1 MEGDIPEETAVRR
14 SDLSVVFNELPLFK
28 DLDYEFLREIAQDSQ
43 WLSLPGGATLFSA
56 GDPADALYV
65 VLSGCL
71 GVFSPGERRNRGFV
85 GRVAAGDT
93 VGEMGLISGRP
104 RNAHVVALRD
114 TELARLPADSFNRLF
129 RQHPEA
135 ILRIARL
142 TVDRLEFAQSR
153 TRTYSHAARTFTLL
167 PQSVEVDVGGFAAE
181 LVKALSAFGR
191 TELVW
196 NVRAGTHTSHWFHRI
211 ESANEYVVYVA
222 EANPGRWSSL
232 CVRQADTLLLL
243 ARADS
248 AVGPWAMLAR
258 GPVGSAG
265 SAVSGGAAASVGS
278 AASVTP
284 ELSVGPDA
292 SVGSTAAVTSAT
304 SPPSA
309 MPTAP
314 QHAELVLIH
323 DGALVRGAAARW
335 LASVLP
341 GTPHHHVTS
350 KADIPRVARMLT
362 GRGVGLVLSGGG
374 ARGFAHIGIVQALRE
389 ANIPIDLV
397 GGTSMGAILG
407 AGVSLCWTIEELT
420 DRFRRSFVDAKPLRD
435 YTLPFVSLVSGRK
448 VTRLLQRAFGDV
460 TIEDLPLDFFCV
472 SSNLSTGHSEVH
484 RRGELW
490 RWLRASVAIPGVLPP
505 VVHKGELLVDGGTM
519 NNLPVDAMRDLG
531 RGPVIGCDVG
541 ADRAFTTDTDEVDV
555 PLPWQLMRW
564 MREKKHRPNIFQIL
578 WRAGMV
584 NSNAMT
590 AAHREKTDLLLQPP
604 LATID
609 MLNWNGFDR
618 AIAAGYEYAVR
629 RLETLPLDS
638 PLRPPPT
645 STKNPQ
651 SPAAHPSSAPA
662 E

>member
-1 MEGDIPEETAVRR
+1 
-14 SDLSVVFNELPLFK
+14 
-28 DLDYEFLREIAQDSQ
+28 
-43 WLSLPGGATLFSA
+43 LPGGATLFSA

-71 GVFSPGERRNRGFV
+71 GVFSPAERRNRGFV

-153 TRTYSHAARTFTLL
+153 TRAHSHAARTFTLL

-181 LVKALSAFGR
+181 LVKALTAFGR

-222 EANPGRWSSL
+222 DANPGRWSSL

-243 ARADS
+243 ARAES
-248 AVGPWAMLAR
+248 EVGPWATLVRPHAAAMASATSASPTRSENYAPPANVAGTVDLASR
-258 GPVGSAG
+258 GDSAERVT
-265 SAVSGGAAASVGS
+265 STPSVDSLGGAANPG
-278 AASVTP
+278 
-284 ELSVGPDA
+284 L
-292 SVGSTAAVTSAT
+292 
-304 SPPSA
+304 SA
-309 MPTAP
+309 MSMAP

-323 DGALVRGAAARW
+323 DGELARGAAARW
-335 LASVLP
+335 LASVPP

-350 KADIPRVARMLT
+350 KADVPRVARMLT

-374 ARGFAHIGIVQALRE
+374 ARGFAHIGIVKALRE

-407 AGVSLCWTIEELT
+407 AGVSLRWSIEELT

-448 VTRLLQRAFGDV
+448 VTGLLQRAFGDV

-541 ADRAFTTDTDEVDV
+541 ADRAFTTDTDDVDV

-604 LATID
+604 LAQID

-629 RLETLPLDS
+629 RLETLPADS
-638 PLRPPPT
+638 VLLK
-645 STKNPQ
+645 SVV
-651 SPAAHPSSAPA
+651 APDPDA
-662 E
+662 S

>member
-1 MEGDIPEETAVRR
+1 MEGDIPEETAIRR

-28 DLDYEFLREIAQDSQ
+28 DLDYAFLREIAQASQ

-56 GDPADALYV
+56 GDPPDALYV

-71 GVFSPGERRNRGFV
+71 GVFSPVERRKRGFI

-114 TELARLPADSFNRLF
+114 TELARLPAESFNRLF

-135 ILRIARL
+135 MLRIARL
-142 TVDRLEFAQSR
+142 TVDRLESSQSR
-153 TRTYSHAARTFTLL
+153 ARTGTHAARTFTLL

-222 EANPGRWSSL
+222 EANAGRWTSL
-232 CVRQADTLLLL
+232 CVRQADALLLL
-243 ARADS
+243 ARAESEVGTWPTAPRSQESS
-248 AVGPWAMLAR
+248 AL
-258 GPVGSAG
+258 
-265 SAVSGGAAASVGS
+265 
-278 AASVTP
+278 
-284 ELSVGPDA
+284 
-292 SVGSTAAVTSAT
+292 
-304 SPPSA
+304 
-309 MPTAP
+309 AP
-314 QHAELVLIH
+314 QHAELILMH
-323 DGALVRGAAARW
+323 DGELVRGAAARW
-335 LASVLP
+335 LAGLP
-341 GTPHHHVTS
+341 AGTPHHHVTS
-350 KADIPRVARMLT
+350 KADAPRIARILT

-374 ARGFAHIGIVQALRE
+374 ARGFAHIGIVKALRE

-420 DRFRRSFVDAKPLRD
+420 DRFRQSFVDGKPLRD

-564 MREKKHRPNIFQIL
+564 MRVKKHRPNIFQIL
-578 WRAGMV
+578 WRSGMV

-604 LATID
+604 LAQID
-609 MLNWNGFDR
+609 MLNWKGFDR

-629 RLETLPLDS
+629 RLELLPADS
-638 PLRPPPT
+638 VLRHLNPPT
-645 STKNPQ
+645 PTKSPQ
-651 SPAAHPSSAPA
+651 SPAAQPSSAP
-662 E
+662 EE

>member
-1 MEGDIPEETAVRR
+1 MEGDIPEETAIRR

-28 DLDYEFLREIAQDSQ
+28 GLDYAFLREIAQDSQ
-43 WLSLPGGATLFSA
+43 WLSLPGGATLFAA

-71 GVFSPGERRNRGFV
+71 GVFSPAERRNRGFV
-85 GRVAAGDT
+85 GRVVAGDT

-142 TVDRLEFAQSR
+142 TVDRLESAQSR
-153 TRTYSHAARTFTLL
+153 ARTHSHAARTFTLL

-181 LVKALSAFGR
+181 LVKALSGFGR

-196 NVRAGTHTSHWFHRI
+196 NVRAGSHTSHWFHRI
-211 ESANEYVVYVA
+211 ESANDFVVYVGDA
-222 EANPGRWSSL
+222 SAGRWSSL

-243 ARADS
+243 ARAES
-248 AVGPWAMLAR
+248 QVGAWATLVRAHEAAGAANFAPSPNPEAVGDLAS
-258 GPVGSAG
+258 SAN
-265 SAVSGGAAASVGS
+265 AAPLIAS
-278 AASVTP
+278 AAST
-284 ELSVGPDA
+284 
-292 SVGSTAAVTSAT
+292 STAQ
-304 SPPSA
+304 PF
-309 MPTAP
+309 AP
-314 QHAELVLIH
+314 QLAELILIH
-323 DGALVRGAAARW
+323 DGELVRGAAARW
-335 LASVLP
+335 LASVAP

-350 KADIPRVARMLT
+350 KADVPRVARLLT

-374 ARGFAHIGIVQALRE
+374 ARGFAHIGIVKALRE

-407 AGVSLCWTIEELT
+407 AGVSLCWTIDELT

-448 VTRLLQRAFGDV
+448 VTRLLQHAFGDV

-541 ADRAFTTDTDEVDV
+541 ADRAFTTDTDDVDV

-604 LATID
+604 LAQID

-629 RLETLPLDS
+629 RLETLPADS
-638 PLRPPPT
+638 VLLRSVVPP
-645 STKNPQ
+645 
-651 SPAAHPSSAPA
+651 

>member
-1 MEGDIPEETAVRR
+1 M
-14 SDLSVVFNELPLFK
+14 
-28 DLDYEFLREIAQDSQ
+28 
-43 WLSLPGGATLFSA
+43 PGGATLFSA

-71 GVFSPGERRNRGFV
+71 GVFSPAERRNRGLV
-85 GRVAAGDT
+85 GRVAAGGT

-104 RNAHVVALRD
+104 RTAHVVALRD
-114 TELARLPADSFNRLF
+114 TELARLSSESFNKLF

-135 ILRIARL
+135 MLRIAQL
-142 TVDRLEFAQSR
+142 TVDRLESSQSR
-153 TRTYSHAARTFTLL
+153 ARTPSHAARTFTLL

-222 EANPGRWSSL
+222 EANSGRWSSL
-232 CVRQADTLLLL
+232 CVRQADSLLLL
-243 ARADS
+243 ARAE
-248 AVGPWAMLAR
+248 AEAGVWPTLAR
-258 GPVGSAG
+258 GMES
-265 SAVSGGAAASVGS
+265 AAAP
-278 AASVTP
+278 AA
-284 ELSVGPDA
+284 PD
-292 SVGSTAAVTSAT
+292 V
-304 SPPSA
+304 
-309 MPTAP
+309 PTAP
-314 QHAELVLIH
+314 RHAELVLMH
-323 DGALVRGAAARW
+323 DGTLARGAAARW
-335 LASVLP
+335 LAAVP
-341 GTPHHHVTS
+341 AGTPHHHVTS
-350 KADIPRVARMLT
+350 KADVPRVARILT

-374 ARGFAHIGIVQALRE
+374 ARGFAHIGIVKALRE
-389 ANIPIDLV
+389 ADIPIDLV

-407 AGVSLCWTIEELT
+407 AGVSLCWSIDELT
-420 DRFRRSFVDAKPLRD
+420 DRFRRAFVDGKPLRD
-435 YTLPFVSLVSGRK
+435 YTLPFVSLVSGHK
-448 VTRLLQRAFGDV
+448 VTRLLQHAFGDV

-472 SSNLSTGHSEVH
+472 SSNLTTGHSEVH

-604 LATID
+604 LAQID
-609 MLNWNGFDR
+609 MLNWKGFDR

-629 RLETLPLDS
+629 RLEKLPLDS
-638 PLRPPPT
+638 PLR
-645 STKNPQ
+645 Q
-651 SPAAHPSSAPA
+651 GGRAPD
-662 E
+662 

>member
-1 MEGDIPEETAVRR
+1 MEGDIPEETAIRR

-28 DLDYEFLREIAQDSQ
+28 GLDFVFLREIAQASQ

-56 GDPADALYV
+56 GDAADALYV

-71 GVFSPGERRNRGFV
+71 GVFSPAERRNRGLV
-85 GRVAAGDT
+85 GRVAAGGT

-104 RNAHVVALRD
+104 RTAHVVALRD
-114 TELARLPADSFNRLF
+114 TELARLSSESFNKLF

-135 ILRIARL
+135 MLRIAQL
-142 TVDRLEFAQSR
+142 TVDRLESSQSR
-153 TRTYSHAARTFTLL
+153 ERTSLHAARTFTLL

-222 EANPGRWSSL
+222 EANSGRWSSL
-232 CVRQADTLLLL
+232 CLRQADALLLL
-243 ARADS
+243 ARADGE
-248 AVGPWAMLAR
+248 AGVWPTLVR
-258 GPVGSAG
+258 GNES
-265 SAVSGGAAASVGS
+265 AAAPGAPGETGASGAS
-278 AASVTP
+278 AA
-284 ELSVGPDA
+284 
-292 SVGSTAAVTSAT
+292 
-304 SPPSA
+304 
-309 MPTAP
+309 PTAP
-314 QHAELVLIH
+314 RHAELVLMH
-323 DGALVRGAAARW
+323 DGTLARGAAARW
-335 LASVLP
+335 LAAVPP

-350 KADIPRVARMLT
+350 KADVPRVARILT

-374 ARGFAHIGIVQALRE
+374 ARGFAHIGIVKALRE
-389 ANIPIDLV
+389 ADIPIDLV

-407 AGVSLCWTIEELT
+407 AGVSLCWSIDELT
-420 DRFRRSFVDAKPLRD
+420 DRFRRAFVDGKPLRD
-435 YTLPFVSLVSGRK
+435 YTLPFVSLVSGHK
-448 VTRLLQRAFGDV
+448 VTRLLQHAFGDV

-472 SSNLSTGHSEVH
+472 SSNLTTGHSEVH

-490 RWLRASVAIPGVLPP
+490 RWLRASIAIPGVLPP
-505 VVHKGELLVDGGTM
+505 VVHKGEILVDGGTM

-541 ADRAFTTDTDEVDV
+541 ADRAFTTDMDDVDV
-555 PLPWQLMRW
+555 PLPWQLLRW
-564 MREKKHRPNIFQIL
+564 VREKKHHPNIFQIL

-604 LATID
+604 LAQID
-609 MLNWNGFDR
+609 MLNWKGFDR

-629 RLETLPLDS
+629 RLEKLPLDS
-638 PLRPPPT
+638 PLR
-645 STKNPQ
+645 Q
-651 SPAAHPSSAPA
+651 GARAPD
-662 E
+662 

>member
-1 MEGDIPEETAVRR
+1 MEGDIPEETAIRR

-28 DLDYEFLREIAQDSQ
+28 GLDYAFLREIAQDSQ

-71 GVFSPGERRNRGFV
+71 GVFSPAERRNRGFV
-85 GRVAAGDT
+85 GRVVAGDT

-142 TVDRLEFAQSR
+142 TVDRLESSQSR
-153 TRTYSHAARTFTLL
+153 ARTHSHAARTFTLL

-181 LVKALSAFGR
+181 LVKALSGFGR

-211 ESANEYVVYVA
+211 ESANDFVVYVG
-222 EANPGRWSSL
+222 EASAGRWSSL

-243 ARADS
+243 ARAES
-248 AVGPWAMLAR
+248 QVGAWA
-258 GPVGSAG
+258 
-265 SAVSGGAAASVGS
+265 S
-278 AASVTP
+278 AAPT
-284 ELSVGPDA
+284 
-292 SVGSTAAVTSAT
+292 
-304 SPPSA
+304 PSA
-309 MPTAP
+309 QPFAP
-314 QHAELVLIH
+314 QLAELILIH
-323 DGALVRGAAARW
+323 DGELVRGAAARW
-335 LASVLP
+335 LTSVAP

-350 KADIPRVARMLT
+350 KADVPRVARLLT

-374 ARGFAHIGIVQALRE
+374 ARGFAHIGIVKALRE

-407 AGVSLCWTIEELT
+407 AGVSLCWTIDELT

-472 SSNLSTGHSEVH
+472 SSNLTTGHSEVH

-541 ADRAFTTDTDEVDV
+541 ADRAFTTDTDDVDV

-604 LATID
+604 LAQID

-629 RLETLPLDS
+629 RLETLPADS
-638 PLRPPPT
+638 VLLRSVVPP
-645 STKNPQ
+645 
-651 SPAAHPSSAPA
+651 